1 IDIEKK
7 AKVANQNKQIDFN
20 KRRGFKRYYFDKG
33 LDYLIKTDYSKAL
46 EEYKN
51 SLEGLIKRPEY
62 NLAGISLAI
71 IYLILTKQK
80 ESGKIND
87 ILTTTK
93 EKLGNLENLFSD
105 TFPVVLIEYIRDL
118 EEFGEEIESKEAIQL
133 LENLPLFEEEQ
144 DLLHSILGKEITH
157 IHEAIREKEPISEVI
172 GSEEESKQQ
181 LSREEIAQKR
191 ALEIR
196 MEQIYGNL
204 SKQLPDK
211 LREKQDLLKKRK
223 VMKKRIY
230 KEMLTELKQE
240 NYKKASELY
249 FEQAKAMARRQDLNT
264 GALMVLLHGLSLIK
278 AHESFEKIQIDTNEF
293 LDSLGSNRR
302 LIKDAYYI
310 TCILFIFDVI
320 LNNLEV
326 FQPKIQPLLE
336 VLPLLEEELVLID
349 IF

>member
-1 IDIEKK
+1 M
-7 AKVANQNKQIDFN
+7 
-20 KRRGFKRYYFDKG
+20 R
-33 LDYLIKTDYSKAL
+33 
-46 EEYKN
+46 
-51 SLEGLIKRPEY
+51 
-62 NLAGISLAI
+62 
-71 IYLILTKQK
+71 
-80 ESGKIND
+80 
-87 ILTTTK
+87 
-93 EKLGNLENLFSD
+93 
-105 TFPVVLIEYIRDL
+105 
-118 EEFGEEIESKEAIQL
+118 L

-144 DLLHSILGKEITH
+144 ELLHSILGKAITH
-157 IHEAIREKEPISEVI
+157 IHEDITEKDSIAELI

-181 LSREEIAQKR
+181 PSREDIARER

-196 MEQIYGNL
+196 MEQIFGNL

-211 LREKQDLLKKRK
+211 LREKQDLLKKRE

-230 KEMLTELKQE
+230 KEIITELRKE
-240 NYKKASELY
+240 NYKIASELY
-249 FEQAKAMARRQDLNT
+249 FEQAIAMARRQDLNT

-302 LIKDAYYI
+302 LIKDTYYI

-326 FQPKIQPLLE
+326 FHPKIQPLLE
-336 VLPLLEEELVLID
+336 VLPLLDEELVLID